1 VKVGNKQFA
10 AEIAP
15 EGWLMLDHAR
25 SHLLPPEP
33 TCFDIFEH
41 ADIRAA
47 YEILSRSASDV
58 LKESR
63 ILRSAGSGAK
73 AA

>member
-1 VKVGNKQFA
+1 V
-10 AEIAP
+10 
-15 EGWLMLDHAR
+15 LDHAR
-25 SHLLPPEP
+25 SHLLPPKP

-41 ADIRAA
+41 SEIRAA

-58 LKESR
+58 LDESR
-63 ILRSAGSGAK
+63 ILRPAGSGAK